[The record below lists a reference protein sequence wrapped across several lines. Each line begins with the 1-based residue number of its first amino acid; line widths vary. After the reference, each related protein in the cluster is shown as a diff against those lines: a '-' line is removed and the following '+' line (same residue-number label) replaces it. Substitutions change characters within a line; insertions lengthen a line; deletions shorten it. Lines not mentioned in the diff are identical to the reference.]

1 MSNAHRVSRIRKY
14 VPALAALAVLL
25 TGGASASEVNVYT
38 YREPDLIRPLFDAF
52 TADTGVKVN
61 VIFAKEGLEQRIATE
76 GASSPADLLLTVDIS
91 RLQQAIDLGAT
102 QPVTSATLEKA
113 IPATLRDP
121 NGHWFAVSAR
131 SRVVYASKER
141 VKQEQIT
148 YAELA
153 DPKWKGRFCIR
164 SGQHMYNNALFAH
177 AVTKWGEA
185 KTEEWLRGLKA
196 NLAKKPGGGD
206 REVARDI
213 AAGQCDIGIGNT
225 YYVGLMIHGNPA
237 QKGWADAIKVILP
250 TFEGGGSHL
259 NVSGVAFAKHAPN
272 KANAVK
278 LAEWLVGPKA
288 QAMYSAMNY
297 EYPVVEGTQVDE
309 TVASFGKLTPD
320 PTPLSAIAANR
331 KKAADLVDKVGFN
344 N

>member
-1 MSNAHRVSRIRKY
+1 MSKLFRSNGFRRYA
-14 VPALAALAVLL
+14 PALAAFAALV

-38 YREPDLIRPLFDAF
+38 YREPDLIRPLFNAF

-76 GASSPADLLLTVDIS
+76 GASSPADLLLTVDIA

-102 QPVTSATLEKA
+102 QPVQSAALEKA
-113 IPATLRDP
+113 IPANMRDP
-121 NGHWFAVSAR
+121 NGHWYAVSAR

-141 VKQEQIT
+141 VQQNEIT
-148 YAELA
+148 YADLA
-153 DPKWKGRFCIR
+153 DPKWKGRVCIR

-177 AVTKWGEA
+177 AITKWGEA
-185 KTEEWLRGLKA
+185 KTEDWLKGLKA

-213 AAGQCDIGIGNT
+213 AAGQCDIGVGNT
-225 YYVGLMIHGNPA
+225 YYVGLMIHGNPE
-237 QKGWADAIKVILP
+237 QKRWADAIKVMLP
-250 TFEGGGSHL
+250 TFEGGGSHV
-259 NVSGVAFAKHAPN
+259 NVSGLVFAKHAPN

-297 EYPVVEGTQVDE
+297 EYPVVPGTPIDE

-320 PTPLSAIAANR
+320 PTPLTDIAANR

>member
-1 MSNAHRVSRIRKY
+1 MSISSRGSRIRTY

-25 TGGASASEVNVYT
+25 TGGASANEVNVYT

-76 GASSPADLLLTVDIS
+76 GASSPADVLLTVDIA

-102 QPVTSATLEKA
+102 QPVKSATLEKA
-113 IPATLRDP
+113 ILETLRDP

-141 VKQEQIT
+141 VKQDQIT

-153 DPKWKGRFCIR
+153 DPKWKGRICIR

-177 AVTKWGEA
+177 AITKWGEA
-185 KTEEWLRGLKA
+185 KTEEWLKGLKA

-213 AAGQCDIGIGNT
+213 AAGQCDIGVGNT
-225 YYVGLMIHGNPA
+225 YYVGLMIHTNPS
-237 QKGWADAIKVILP
+237 QKPWADAIKVILP

-272 KANAVK
+272 RENAVK

-297 EYPVVEGTQVDE
+297 EYPVVQGAPIDE
-309 TVASFGKLTPD
+309 TVASFGKLMPD
-320 PTPLSAIAANR
+320 STPLSAIAQNR

>member
-1 MSNAHRVSRIRKY
+1 MSKLFCGNGFRRYA
-14 VPALAALAVLL
+14 PALAAFAALV
-25 TGGASASEVNVYT
+25 TGGASANEVNVYT
-38 YREPDLIRPLFDAF
+38 YREPDLIRPLFEAF

-76 GASSPADLLLTVDIS
+76 GASSPADLLLTVDIA

-102 QPVTSATLEKA
+102 QPVQSATLEKA
-113 IPATLRDP
+113 VPANLRDP
-121 NGHWFAVSAR
+121 NGHWYAVSAR
-131 SRVVYASKER
+131 SRVVYASKDR
-141 VKQEQIT
+141 VKQNEIT

-153 DPKWKGRFCIR
+153 DPKWKGRVCIR

-185 KTEEWLRGLKA
+185 KTEEWLKGLKA
-196 NLAKKPGGGD
+196 NLAKRPGGGD

-213 AAGQCDIGIGNT
+213 AAGQCDIGVGNT
-225 YYVGLMIHGNPA
+225 YYVGLMIHTNPA
-237 QKGWADAIKVILP
+237 QKPWADAIKVMLP

-259 NVSGVAFAKHAPN
+259 NVSGLVFAKHAPN

-297 EYPVVEGTQVDE
+297 EYPVVPGTQIDE

-320 PTPLSAIAANR
+320 PTPLAEIAANR